1 MTEHLAP
8 SDRGV
13 TMFRAMLREAMTTVE
28 QGRDPM
34 NVIRDPKENRL
45 VQFGSHQHDVVPPL
59 HFAASAE

>member
-1 MTEHLAP
+1 MGENLAP

-13 TMFRAMLREAMTTVE
+13 AMFRTMLREAMTAVE

-45 VQFGSHQHDVVPPL
+45 VQFGTHQHDVVPPL
-59 HFAASAE
+59 HFTAAAE